1 MKNLEINELNEKV
14 KNELKKEDQ
23 NELKDTSWF
32 STLIKKYHKWNFE
45 LDKKIYKLKNKQKS
59 DEFDDHFHIF
69 VLSGIFGGII
79 LAYICKY
86 NNIDLPR
93 IIFRALGFDVY

>member
-23 NELKDTSWF
+23 NELKNTSWS

-45 LDKKIYKLKNKQKS
+45 FDKKIYKLKNKQKS
-59 DEFDDHFHIF
+59 DDHFLII
-69 VLSGIFGGII
+69 VLFGIFGGIG
-79 LAYICKY
+79 LVYTCEY

-93 IIFRALGFDVY
+93 IIARALGFNL

>member
-1 MKNLEINELNEKV
+1 MKNFEINELNEKA

-23 NELKDTSWF
+23 NEVMNTSWF

-69 VLSGIFGGII
+69 VLFAIFGGII
-79 LAYICKY
+79 SAYICKY
-86 NNIDLPR
+86 NNIDPARTIL
-93 IIFRALGFDVY
+93 RALGFDVY